1 MADTIIDTLQV
12 KVTAN
17 AQSASK
23 SLQALSGALTKV
35 RNALVGVKDG
45 ATVTEHLSK
54 NLNSLNSSLSQI
66 SMTGIRKIERLAS
79 ALDQYATAVS
89 RLNAKTNLGGI
100 SKSIKATEK
109 VFDYVGGE
117 VMSTEGMSD
126 VEDIESSSEAVEEYG
141 EEVEKA
147 GKKAKKAAG
156 FVGKFVKSVGRI
168 LLYRAIRSA
177 LKGIGEAF
185 ETGLKNAYAFS
196 DQHESFKR
204 LADTLDHLKSV
215 TGQMINQLGA
225 FWGEVKQFVMPAI
238 EWIVEK
244 IRYVSERLTEFFA
257 AMNGEHQYLYAR
269 YVEIKWDDATEAVKK
284 YKHQLLGLDELN
296 NLSKDDAKKLE
307 GSKTS
312 NDDYYRKGV
321 NENVFNFAQKLKSF
335 ATSVSE
341 VIKGITDGATDIL
354 LDISDILFNWDDL
367 DDVEVAQKIITG
379 LGGVLGAVTGFTF
392 GGVPG
397 AIIGTIA
404 GVVLGAEIANIFFKD
419 KSGEGEFSIGTK
431 IAAVLNTITAGI
443 IGWEVGSK
451 FGIKGGV
458 IGAAIGA
465 TLGFALTLAIAEFNP
480 VKNDSGQTGI
490 NVLELIMGALA
501 LITPAI
507 ILWKVAAISHSL
519 YAVGLT
525 ASIIV
530 ALALL
535 LGSISSDYQAGMS
548 GEDILNLILEK
559 LMKAAMGGIALVA
572 IVGAVAGN
580 IAGMGLIFT
589 IGCSLTLI
597 IEQFDIVNK
606 VVDQFAEE
614 TAGLIDFFTGT
625 DKSSYG
631 SATSYVQKVQD
642 DYNRSKTGGSESSEA
657 IVTYIKTKASGG
669 IVNQGSLFYAGE
681 SGAEFVGNIGSTS
694 AVANTGQMTDA
705 IYKAAYMGMSKAL
718 KENGG
723 GSMGGFEPAT
733 MDDLF
738 IAMRKKS
745 NEYNMTKGSPAFG

>member
-54 NLNSLNSSLSQI
+54 NLNNLNSSLSQI

-126 VEDIESSSEAVEEYG
+126 AEDIEGSAEAVEEYG

-177 LKGIGEAF
+177 LKSIGEAF

-204 LADTLDHLKSV
+204 LADTLDHLKSI
-215 TGQMINQLGA
+215 TGQMINQIGA

-269 YVEIKWDDATEAVKK
+269 YVELKWDDATEAVKK

-307 GSKTS
+307 GSKNS
-312 NDDYYRKGV
+312 NDNYYRKGV
-321 NENVFNFAQKLKSF
+321 NENVFNFAQKLKGF
-335 ATSVSE
+335 ATSISE

-354 LDISDILFNWDDL
+354 LNISDILFNWDDL
-367 DDVEVAQKIITG
+367 NGEDIAKKIITG
-379 LGGVLGAVTGFTF
+379 IGGILGAVAGFKF

-397 AIIGTIA
+397 AILGTIA
-404 GVVLGAEIANIFFKD
+404 GVVLGAEIANLIFTD
-419 KSGEGEFSIGTK
+419 GSNENEWTIGEK
-431 IAAVLNTITAGI
+431 IAAVLNTITGGV
-443 IGWEVGSK
+443 IGWAVGSK
-451 FGIKGGV
+451 FGVKGAIV
-458 IGAAIGA
+458 GALIGA
-465 TLGFALTLAIAEFNP
+465 TLGFGLSMSLQKIHPFTDE
-480 VKNDSGQTGI
+480 SGETGYS
-490 NVLELIMGALA
+490 VLEMVGVVLGI
-501 LITPAI
+501 ITAGYI
-507 ILWKVAAISHSL
+507 VWKVGTITGSAYAA
-519 YAVGLT
+519 AVVGGLM
-525 ASIIV
+525 I
-530 ALALL
+530 ALL
-535 LGSISSDYQAGMS
+535 LVVGGIQTKNGTTMT
-548 GEDILNLILEK
+548 GEDFLNMVIEK
-559 LMKAAMGGIALVA
+559 VMKVLLGGVAIGLATVAVMGSGFGIAFA
-572 IVGAVAGN
+572 
-580 IAGMGLIFT
+580 
-589 IGCSLTLI
+589 IGCSLTAI
-597 IEQFDIVNK
+597 IERFEIVNK
-606 VVDQFAEE
+606 VADQFAEE
-614 TAGLIDFFTGT
+614 TAGLVDFFTGK
-625 DKSSYG
+625 DSSSPLSSSG
-631 SATSYVQKVQD
+631 YVRQVQEN
-642 DYNRSKTGGSESSEA
+642 YNNSESGKSGANAA
-657 IVTYIKTKASGG
+657 IGTYIKTKASGG

-694 AVANTGQMTDA
+694 AVANTEQMTDA

-738 IAMRKKS
+738 IAMRKRS

>member
-1 MADTIIDTLQV
+1 MADTVIDTLTV

-17 AQSASK
+17 AQAASK
-23 SLQALSGALTKV
+23 SLQLLSGSLTKV

-45 ATVTEHLSK
+45 ATVTEHLAK
-54 NLNSLNSSLSQI
+54 NFHTLNSSLSQI

-79 ALDQYATAVS
+79 ALDEYATAVA
-89 RLNAKTNLGGI
+89 RLKAKTNLGGGI

-109 VFDYVGGE
+109 AFDYVSGEATSTGGTSE
-117 VMSTEGMSD
+117 
-126 VEDIESSSEAVEEYG
+126 VEDATEAVEEYG

-147 GKKAKKAAG
+147 GQKAKKAAG

-168 LLYRAIRSA
+168 LFYRAIRSA
-177 LKGIGEAF
+177 LKAIGEAF
-185 ETGLKNAYAFS
+185 DTGLKNAYAFS
-196 DQHESFKR
+196 QQHERFNR
-204 LADTLDHLKSV
+204 LADTLDRLKSLTSQLV
-215 TGQMINQLGA
+215 NQVGA
-225 FWGEVKQFVMPAI
+225 FWGEIKQFIMPAV
-238 EWIVEK
+238 EWIIEK
-244 IRYVSERLTEFFA
+244 TRYAFERLTEFFA
-257 AMNGEHQYLYAR
+257 AMNGEHTYQYAR
-269 YVEIKWDDATEAVKK
+269 YVELKWDDATEAVKK

-312 NDDYYRKGV
+312 DNNYYLKGV
-321 NENVFNFAQKLKSF
+321 NDKVFDFAQNLKGYV
-335 ATSVSE
+335 A
-341 VIKGITDGATDIL
+341 KITDVISQTKDWAMDFFI
-354 LDISDILFNWDDL
+354 DISDILFNWDDL
-367 DDVEVAQKIITG
+367 NDVEVAQKIITG

-397 AIIGTIA
+397 AILGTIA
-404 GVVLGAEIANIFFKD
+404 GVVLGAEIANIFFSD

-580 IAGMGLIFT
+580 IAGMGFIFT

-597 IEQFDIVNK
+597 IEQLDIVNRIA
-606 VVDQFAEE
+606 DQFAEE
-614 TAGLIDFFTGT
+614 TAGLVDFITGT

-631 SATSYVQKVQD
+631 SATSYVKKTQS
-642 DYNRSKTGGSESSEA
+642 DYENAKNGNSGANAA
-657 IVTYIKTKASGG
+657 ITTYIKTKASGG
-669 IVNQGSLFYAGE
+669 VVNQGSLFYAGE
-681 SGAEFVGNIGSTS
+681 SGAEFVGNIGHTS
-694 AVANTGQMTDA
+694 AVANTEQMTEA

-718 KENGG
+718 QENGG
-723 GSMGGFEPAT
+723 NGMSGFEPAT
-733 MDDLF
+733 TDDLF
-738 IAMRKKS
+738 IAMRKKAS
-745 NEYNMTKGSPAFG
+745 NYNKMTGNSAFA